1 MMPPHGQPPSIPE
14 KRWQIWA
21 DSPLGPAPVMH
32 HRHRRPCSEYHSA
45 PVQSGYKDDL
55 CTANRTD
62 RGQRFNSMQ
71 KKSPAPVAIA
81 GYPQAKPL
89 RAIGLMCLA
98 WGLFACLDT
107 TAKYLG
113 SATDLPSAQVVW
125 MRFLGQFLA
134 MVAVLGLLAVP
145 SLLRTQR
152 FKTQIT
158 RSFLLLGSTT
168 FNFLALKHLRLDQ
181 TTTVGFLTPLTV
193 ALLAGPMLGEWIGWR
208 RALAILIGFA
218 GILVAIRPGFTD
230 VHPAFLFSFGSMLC
244 YAIFSIVTRYLAA
257 FDKAEVTLFY
267 SLFAGTLMVAPFA
280 LADWVWPADKFIW
293 LLLLSMGVYGGLGH
307 YLFIL
312 AHRHSPA
319 SIIAPFLYI
328 SLLTHSTAGY
338 LVFGHLPDRWTLG
351 GAAIVIASGLYLLQ
365 RERATSRAAAVE
377 MTSQATPQR

>member
-1 MMPPHGQPPSIPE
+1 
-14 KRWQIWA
+14 
-21 DSPLGPAPVMH
+21 
-32 HRHRRPCSEYHSA
+32 
-45 PVQSGYKDDL
+45 
-55 CTANRTD
+55 
-62 RGQRFNSMQ
+62 MQ
-71 KKSPAPVAIA
+71 KKSDAPIA
-81 GYPQAKPL
+81 ATYPQAKPL

-98 WGLFACLDT
+98 WALFACLDT

-145 SLLRTQR
+145 RLLRTQR
-152 FKTQIT
+152 LKTQIA
-158 RSFLLLGSTT
+158 RSFLLLGSTAL
-168 FNFLALKHLRLDQ
+168 NFLALKHLRLDQ

-208 RALAILIGFA
+208 RALAVLVGFG
-218 GILVAIRPGFTD
+218 GILVAIRPGYTD

-244 YAIFSIVTRYLAA
+244 YAVFSIVTRYLAA

-280 LADWVWPADKFIW
+280 LADWVWPGDKFIW
-293 LLLLSMGVYGGLGH
+293 LLLLSMGVFGGLGH

-312 AHRHSPA
+312 AHRYSPA

-328 SLLTHSTAGY
+328 SLLTHSAAGY

-351 GAAIVIASGLYLLQ
+351 GAAIVIVSGLYLLQ

>member
-1 MMPPHGQPPSIPE
+1 
-14 KRWQIWA
+14 
-21 DSPLGPAPVMH
+21 
-32 HRHRRPCSEYHSA
+32 
-45 PVQSGYKDDL
+45 
-55 CTANRTD
+55 
-62 RGQRFNSMQ
+62 MQ
-71 KKSPAPVAIA
+71 KKTAAPSVIPN
-81 GYPQAKPL
+81 YQQARPL
-89 RAIGLMCLA
+89 RAIGLMCMA
-98 WGLFACLDT
+98 WVLFACLDT

-113 SATDLPSAQVVW
+113 SATDLPAAQVVW

-134 MVAVLGLLAVP
+134 MIAVLGLVAVP
-145 SLLRTQR
+145 SLLRTQKL
-152 FKTQIT
+152 KTQIA

-193 ALLAGPMLGEWIGWR
+193 ALLAGPMLREWIGWR
-208 RALAILIGFA
+208 RAVAILVGFG

-230 VHPAFLFSFGSMLC
+230 VHPAFLIAFAGILC
-244 YAIFSIVTRYLAA
+244 YAAFSIVTRYLAP

-280 LADWVWPADKFIW
+280 MADWVWPADKFIW
-293 LLLLSMGVYGGLGH
+293 VLLLSMGVYGGLGH

-328 SLLTHSTAGY
+328 SLVTHSTAGY

-351 GAAIVIASGLYLLQ
+351 GAAIVIVSGLYLLQ